1 MGHLCRVYI
10 TATIGASI
18 NRGFIYIYIYMCIY
32 MYIYIHIVPLIESI
46 SILLWTLI
54 DTLQNHFCE
63 LSFRNEHFT
72 SSIYLLQ
79 EISLFGPP
87 KTSKTKNQAG
97 DTLTS
102 LILFAHLW
110 NHVVL
115 WTWSSTHF
123 GPRSDTWRRSG
134 PGRTSQTTWGRT
146 TTNSE
151 HNLTFRDRS
160 SFITLFVSVTDLL
173 SN

>member
-1 MGHLCRVYI
+1 MNLIRLQLDDFYRVPCTLTGVI
-10 TATIGASI
+10 KPSH
-18 NRGFIYIYIYMCIY
+18 RGLMESNIIYGPTP
-32 MYIYIHIVPLIESI
+32 PLW
-46 SILLWTLI
+46 L
-54 DTLQNHFCE
+54 N
-63 LSFRNEHFT
+63 
-72 SSIYLLQ
+72 Q

-110 NHVVL
+110 NHVAL

-134 PGRTSQTTWGRT
+134 PGRTSPTTWGRT
-146 TTNSE
+146 TPNSE

-160 SFITLFVSVTDLL
+160 SSINLFVSVTDLL